1 MLILTETTDNLQVV
15 LAGAVTTNQLNCLT
29 SWRDITTTGFVPGR
43 TVTNTNSTTDVNLAP
58 APAASTQ
65 RVVDFV
71 SVYNADTV
79 TATITVKFDANGTEY
94 VLFKAA
100 LATTERI
107 EYTDAKGWQVY
118 NNLGAVKTSINQG
131 SNSISSGLNNTVLDS
146 DVVNNNASANTLAD
160 VTGLSFPV
168 SNGSTYYFQ
177 FVIMYTSAATN
188 TGSRWTI
195 SGPGGTM
202 RYRSQYSLTTTS
214 QTINEG
220 VTAHDTPAASNAT
233 SAATGGN
240 IALVEGYYIASAN
253 GSVIA
258 RFASE
263 VTSSAITAKAGSL
276 VWYTQVA

>member
-15 LAGAVTTNQLNCLT
+15 LGGAVTTNQLNCLT
-29 SWRDITTTGFVPGR
+29 SWRDITTTGFAPGR
-43 TVTNTNSTTDVNLAP
+43 TVTNTNSTTDVNLVP

-79 TATITVKFDANGTEY
+79 TATVTVKFDANGTEY
-94 VLFKAA
+94 VLFKAT

-131 SNSISSGLNNTVLDS
+131 SNSISSGLNNTVLAS
-146 DVVNNNASANTLAD
+146 DVTNNNAVANSIAD

-168 SNGSTYYFQ
+168 SNGNTYYFQ
-177 FVIMYTSAATN
+177 FVIQYTSAATN
-188 TGSRWTI
+188 TGSRWSI

-214 QTINEG
+214 QTVNEG
-220 VTAHDTPAASNAT
+220 LIAHDTPAASNAT

-240 IALVEGYYIASAN
+240 IALIEGFYTASAD
-253 GSVIA
+253 GSVVA

-263 VTSSAITAKAGSL
+263 VTSSAIIAKAGSL
-276 VWYTQVA
+276 VWYTQVI